1 MGTAQDASGRRDRN
15 TRFSNRL
22 RAGVIGVGIL
32 SSLGLAG
39 FLASAQNHPVVT
51 AAASAQPAT
60 WVSGDDGE
68 QEGGRVLLQPGTS
81 GSAHA
86 VTGGSTHVSSPAGQT
101 GSVTSV
107 NGIGLSSGNG
117 SSHATTGGS

>member
-1 MGTAQDASGRRDRN
+1 MGTAQDASERRDRN

-107 NGIGLSSGNG
+107 SGTGLSSGNG

>member
-1 MGTAQDASGRRDRN
+1 MGTAQDASERRDRN

-101 GSVTSV
+101 GSVTPV